1 MYSSSSSSNE
11 YNNDFH
17 QNPLPHIAFPSNSEM
32 YERCSSP
39 AIVHTQE
46 EVTLT
51 NDDEDCCELSS
62 SSSSYD
68 EKQFNPE
75 IDDGVNLTI
84 AKWAIR
90 NNITHMALDDLL
102 KNLSKHPQFK
112 ELPIDSRTL
121 LKTPTKTIIKE
132 IKGGSYYHFGIF
144 DQIEHLIKSGT
155 SLPSILMLMVGID
168 GLPITKNPPSQ
179 LWPILGYFSNISDS
193 SVFIIGSYYGKP
205 KPEDSNEFL
214 SDFVNEICVLINDGV
229 MYNNIHVKLHLKA
242 LICDAPAKS
251 FALNFKGHT
260 GKKSCIR
267 CHTIGSFGNNRIYF
281 PQINAPLRTH
291 DEFRLY
297 SDSDFHC
304 GKTILLDI
312 PKFDVISSVPF
323 DYMHCILIGV
333 TKKLLMFWT
342 GGIKQH
348 NQNLPKN
355 LISAID
361 KKLTNLS
368 QYIPQ
373 EFQRNLNENSRKHP
387 LHDVSRWK
395 ATELR
400 QCLLYTG
407 MVVFKDFLS
416 KKTYHHFMELCV
428 AIRILSTDNIA
439 DAYIMFAKELLTH
452 FVLTFGQIYG
462 KTFMSHNIH
471 ITLHIAD
478 DVKEFGP
485 LNCYSAFPFE
495 SFMQPLKKK
504 IKNGVKPLQ
513 QLARRYTEYKLLR
526 EHRQLN
532 ESKFD
537 YPIKVS
543 CKNKNR
549 PLLQE
554 ACDPQYS
561 GWKHKHF
568 TVKLNDANNCFEL
581 ENGDIIVIENIATS
595 KINKDMMLVI
605 GRRFTKLLDFF
616 TTPCSSKLLGIQ
628 SASELGPLQSWD
640 FECLKK
646 KYMCLPLN
654 ELTSI
659 VIPLLHCQ

>member
-1 MYSSSSSSNE
+1 MYSSSSSGDE
-11 YNNDFH
+11 PNNDSH
-17 QNPLPHIAFPSNSEM
+17 QKPLSHVAACPTNSKM
-32 YERCSSP
+32 HGSSVMHERCSSP
-39 AIVHTQE
+39 IVYTQE
-46 EVTLT
+46 ELILN
-51 NDDEDCCELSS
+51 NDDEDCSELSS
-62 SSSSYD
+62 SSSSDD
-68 EKQFNPE
+68 EKEFNPE

-84 AKWAIR
+84 AKCAIR
-90 NNITHMALDDLL
+90 NNITHIALDDLL
-102 KNLSKHPQFK
+102 KNLSKYPQFK
-112 ELPIDSRTL
+112 DLPIDSQTL

-155 SLPSILMLMVGID
+155 PLPSILMLMVGID

-179 LWPILGYFSNISDS
+179 LWPILGYFSNISDP

-251 FALNFKGHT
+251 FALNFRGHT

-267 CHTIGSFGNNRIYF
+267 CHTIGSFENNRIYF
-281 PQINAPLRTH
+281 PQLNAPLRTH
-291 DEFRLY
+291 DEFKLY

-304 GKTILLDI
+304 GKTILVDI
-312 PKFDVISSVPF
+312 PKFDIISSVPF

-333 TKKLLMFWT
+333 TKKLFMFWT

-355 LISAID
+355 VISVID

-387 LHDVSRWK
+387 LQDVSRWK

-400 QCLLYTG
+400 QCPLYTG
-407 MVVFKDFLS
+407 MVVFQDFLS
-416 KKTYHHFMELCV
+416 KKTYNHFMELCV
-428 AIRILSTDNIA
+428 AIRILSTDNIT
-439 DAYIMFAKELLTH
+439 DAYIIFAKKLLIH
-452 FVLTFGQIYG
+452 FVSTFGQIYG

-471 ITLHIAD
+471 ITLHVAD
-478 DVKEFGP
+478 DVKKFGP
-485 LNCYSAFPFE
+485 LNCYSSFPFE
-495 SFMQPLKKK
+495 SFMQTLKKK

-526 EHRQLN
+526 EHKQ
-532 ESKFD
+532 
-537 YPIKVS
+537 
-543 CKNKNR
+543 
-549 PLLQE
+549 
-554 ACDPQYS
+554 
-561 GWKHKHF
+561 
-568 TVKLNDANNCFEL
+568 
-581 ENGDIIVIENIATS
+581 
-595 KINKDMMLVI
+595 IN
-605 GRRFTKLLDFF
+605 
-616 TTPCSSKLLGIQ
+616 
-628 SASELGPLQSWD
+628 
-640 FECLKK
+640 
-646 KYMCLPLN
+646 
-654 ELTSI
+654 
-659 VIPLLHCQ
+659 